1 MHDESRALEAPMLS
15 RRGLLGLGL
24 GLIGAA
30 ALPELAEAAPQ
41 SRFITLRSLHTGEK
55 LRAEYFTRGKY
66 NKDALRALSRLM
78 RDHRNGQ
85 VHAIDPKLFDVL
97 YQLQRK
103 LGSQAEYHV
112 ISGYR
117 SPETNA
123 MLARTGDGV
132 ATNSFHLRGM
142 AIDIRMPKV
151 DLRKLHRAALTL
163 RRGGVGYYPESNFIH
178 LDVGPV
184 RRWGGVGV

>member
-1 MHDESRALEAPMLS
+1 MLS